1 MRNEHFESDP
11 TQPSGAR
18 AFPRLASISDQAIAD
33 FCSAVE
39 FAVHHHPITRGEL
52 ADLRQ
57 ALRALA
63 REAHT
68 AHLQPEV
75 LLLGV
80 RQIWSQICGNLADPD
95 MHDADW
101 DLVVRECLD
110 AYEAERP

>member
-11 TQPSGAR
+11 AQPSGAR
-18 AFPRLASISDQAIAD
+18 AFPRLASISDDAIAD

-39 FAVHHHPITRGEL
+39 FAVHHHQITRGEL
-52 ADLRQ
+52 ADLRR

-80 RQIWSQICGNLADPD
+80 RQVWSHMCGPSERD

-110 AYEAERP
+110 AYELERP